1 MNDNLRKDHDLYS
14 INLRL
19 FNAAP
24 TFAQEDLTNTDLF
37 REIDP
42 GVIFSK
48 GVEVHQMIDPDEQV
62 MRVTDPLLL
71 GQYYLKE
78 FLLNPQMNIFRQGW
92 ELIMMENGKWVRR
105 RIIDIQFDNQHKML
119 FELDPNFYDASVPE
133 EYMPG
138 ASTDMASI
146 LSSVNP
152 GEEVGCI
159 KYETVMQGGRRTAN
173 MTIDPELHY
182 TSKIVV
188 DESVVAESFIVT
200 KIPEFFILPPP

>member
-1 MNDNLRKDHDLYS
+1 MQEVISRTDTDREGVFNSLQPLFAIRHEYMERVEALNNQIGDVIEECGSLSSFWGLERKYLEGSTDLDIPSATRKYLTDHKNLTSWMNDNLRKDHDLYS

-71 GQYYLKE
+71 GKYYLE
-78 FLLNPQMNIFRQGW
+78 
-92 ELIMMENGKWVRR
+92 
-105 RIIDIQFDNQHKML
+105 
-119 FELDPNFYDASVPE
+119 
-133 EYMPG
+133 
-138 ASTDMASI
+138 
-146 LSSVNP
+146 
-152 GEEVGCI
+152 
-159 KYETVMQGGRRTAN
+159 
-173 MTIDPELHY
+173 
-182 TSKIVV
+182 
-188 DESVVAESFIVT
+188 
-200 KIPEFFILPPP
+200 EFFY